1 MNDTYRFKTANTFT
15 ISPNS
20 IHSKIVKEFA
30 TIVFEENRK
39 QRKIPV
45 ANHVYSS

>member
-30 TIVFEENRK
+30 TLEQNIKGIRK
-39 QRKIPV
+39 KTNNP
-45 ANHVYSS
+45 SC

>member
-30 TIVFEENRK
+30 TIEQILTKLKGN
-39 QRKIPV
+39 I
-45 ANHVYSS
+45 